1 MSERLV
7 IRGGRVIDPANGID
21 GRADVLIEDGRIAS
35 VGAALEAVAAR
46 DVDAAGLVVA
56 PGFVDLHTH
65 LRDPGLEYKEDIASG
80 TLAAARGGFTT
91 VCAMPNTEPAMD
103 TRSVVEY
110 VLRRAA
116 GVAAVRVLPVGA
128 VTRGRAGR
136 ELTEF
141 GDLADA
147 GCVAFSDD
155 GAPVWDAT
163 VMRRAL
169 EYARAFGRPVIDH
182 CEDPSL
188 AKDAVMHEG
197 WVATRLGLRGAP
209 AAAEESAVMRDIA
222 LAEAAGGHVHIAH
235 VSTRGAVEAVRRA
248 KARGVRVT
256 AEVTPHHLTLT
267 HEAVAFGAMGDGL
280 RYDTNAK
287 VNPPLRTADDAGACV
302 AGLADGTI
310 DCIATDH
317 APHAYIE
324 KECEFDDAAMGISG
338 LETAFGVCMRLVP
351 ERFDITMLIER
362 MTAGPVRALGL
373 DRLVPGIGTLAP
385 GAPADVALLDPG
397 AEWVV
402 EPERFASK
410 GKNTPLAGVTLRGR
424 VRMTIAGGRIVYDAE
439 REEARA
445 FAGLEAGGG

>member
-1 MSERLV
+1 MTERIV
-7 IRGGRVIDPANGID
+7 IRGGRVIDPANGVD
-21 GRADVLIEDGRIAS
+21 GRADILIEDGRIAA
-35 VGAALEAVAAR
+35 VGAGVLSEAGR
-46 DVDAAGLVVA
+46 EVDASGLIVA

-103 TRSVVEY
+103 TRSVIEY

-116 GVAAVRVLPVGA
+116 EVAVVRVLPIGA

-169 EYARAFGRPVIDH
+169 EYARASGLPIIDH
-182 CEDPSL
+182 CEDPAL

-197 WVATRLGLRGAP
+197 WVSTRLGLRGAP
-209 AAAEESAVMRDIA
+209 AAAEEAAVLRDIA
-222 LAEAAGGHVHIAH
+222 LAEATGGRVHIAH

-248 KARGVRVT
+248 KARGLRVT
-256 AEVTPHHLTLT
+256 AEVTPHHLSLT
-267 HEAVAFGAMGDGL
+267 HEAVAFGVGADGL

-287 VNPPLRTADDAGACV
+287 VNPPLRTQADVDACI
-302 AGLADGTI
+302 AGLADGTL

-317 APHAYIE
+317 APHAIIE
-324 KECEFDDAAMGISG
+324 KECEFDEAAMGISG
-338 LETAFGVCMRLVP
+338 LETALGVCMGLAPDRI
-351 ERFDITMLIER
+351 DITTLVER
-362 MTAGPVRALGL
+362 MTVGAVRALGL
-373 DRLVPGIGTLAP
+373 ERVVPGLGTLGV
-385 GAPADVALLDPG
+385 GAPADVVLVDPDE
-397 AEWVV
+397 EWTVV
-402 EPERFASK
+402 PEAFASK
-410 GKNTPLAGVTLRGR
+410 GKNTPLGGARLRGR

-439 REEARA
+439 REEVRQFAAVEAAR
-445 FAGLEAGGG
+445 G